1 MLASR
6 YQDYMFGLLKKVI
19 DDIGPR
25 PPCSEAEKK
34 LGRLLV
40 EEWKPICDRVDV
52 EPFTCSPT
60 ATLGSLYIMVLCYFA
75 AVILYW
81 YFPPLALVMASVGCS
96 ILLLEILWLREFI
109 DFLFPRKQGENVI
122 GTMRPKGQPTQRVV
136 VSGHMDSA
144 YEFNLFLYFKTAS
157 FLLIAVGIVAQ
168 VIALGGCLAKTI
180 AYFSGFSDAAALTGV
195 GIAMIALT
203 PVTGLFL
210 FFTSWKPVPG
220 AFDNMSAVSV
230 VAGLGLCIAEAKRS
244 EAWFLERT
252 EVVLLA
258 TSSEEAGHRGA
269 KRYVKRHLEELKTI
283 PTYGLFLEM
292 MNDEK
297 HLAVWKGESSTGARH
312 DPELVRMAQE
322 VATNHNWPI
331 FVGQMPVPLTS
342 DTDSFSLNGIPA
354 ICLTSCD
361 HSKLDPTYHTRYDT
375 YEHIKPESLSVM
387 LQLVIDMIQQIDKSE
402 RISAIVGTEPQE
414 SH

>member
-6 YQDYMFGLLKKVI
+6 HQDYMFGLLKKVI
-19 DDIGPR
+19 DEIGPR

-60 ATLGSLYIMVLCYFA
+60 APLGSLYIMVLCYFV

-81 YFPPLALVMASVGCS
+81 YFPPAALVMATVGCS
-96 ILLLEILWLREFI
+96 ILLLEILWLREFM
-109 DFLFPRKQGENVI
+109 DFLFPLKQGENVI
-122 GTMRPKGQPTQRVV
+122 GTMRPRGQPTQRVV

-144 YEFNLFLYFKTAS
+144 YEWNLLLYLKSAS
-157 FLLIAVGIVAQ
+157 ILVVVAGILA
-168 VIALGGCLAKTI
+168 ALAAFGGCLAKTI
-180 AYFSGFSDAAALTGV
+180 AYFNGFSDSTALTVV
-195 GIAMIALT
+195 GIALIALT
-203 PVTGLFL
+203 PVMGLLL
-210 FFTSWKPVPG
+210 FFTSWRPVPG
-220 AFDNMSAVSV
+220 AFDNLSAVSV
-230 VAGLGLCIAEAKRS
+230 VAGLGQYIGEAKRS
-244 EAWFLERT
+244 EAWFPEGT

-292 MNDEK
+292 IKDEK

-322 VATNHNWPI
+322 VATSHNWPM
-331 FVGQMPVPLTS
+331 FVGQLPPLLTT
-342 DTDSFSLNGIPA
+342 DADSFSLNGIPA
-354 ICLTSCD
+354 VCLTSCD
-361 HSKLDPTYHTRYDT
+361 PSKLDPTYHTRNDT
-375 YEHIKPESLSVM
+375 YEHVRPESLSVV
-387 LQLVIDMIQQIDKSE
+387 LQLVIDMIQRID
-402 RISAIVGTEPQE
+402 E
-414 SH
+414 SKKI

>member
-1 MLASR
+1 MLADR
-6 YQDYMFGLLKKVI
+6 YQDYMFSLIKKVI
-19 DDIGPR
+19 DEIGPR

-34 LGRLLV
+34 LGRLLA

-60 ATLGSLYIMVLCYFA
+60 APLGSLYIMVLCYFV

-81 YFPPLALVMASVGCS
+81 YFPPLALAMASVACS

-144 YEFNLFLYFKTAS
+144 YEWNLLLYLKSAS
-157 FLLIAVGIVAQ
+157 ILVVVVGILA
-168 VIALGGCLAKTI
+168 ALAAFGGCLVKTI
-180 AYFSGFSDAAALTGV
+180 AYFNGFSDATALTGV
-195 GIAMIALT
+195 GIALIALT
-203 PVTGLFL
+203 PVMGLFL
-210 FFTSWKPVPG
+210 VFTSWRPVPG
-220 AFDNMSAVSV
+220 AFDNLSAVSV
-230 VAGLGLCIAEAKRS
+230 VAGLGQYIGEAKRS
-244 EAWFLERT
+244 EVWFPETT

-269 KRYVKRHLEELKTI
+269 KRYVTKHLAELKTI

-292 MNDEK
+292 IKDEK
-297 HLAVWKGESSTGARH
+297 NLAVWKGESSTGARH
-312 DPELVRMAQE
+312 DPELVKMAQE
-322 VATNHNWPI
+322 VATSHSWPI
-331 FVGQMPVPLTS
+331 FVGQMPVLLTT
-342 DTDSFSLNGIPA
+342 DADSFSLNGVSA

-375 YEHIKPESLSVM
+375 HEHVRPESLSVV
-387 LQLVIDMIQQIDKSE
+387 LQLVIDMIQRIDRSE
-402 RISAIVGTEPQE
+402 KT
-414 SH
+414 